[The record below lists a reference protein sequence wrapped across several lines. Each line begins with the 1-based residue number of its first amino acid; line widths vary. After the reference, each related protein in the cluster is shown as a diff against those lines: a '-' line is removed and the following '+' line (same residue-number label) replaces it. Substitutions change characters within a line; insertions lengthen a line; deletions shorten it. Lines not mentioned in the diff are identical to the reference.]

1 MSQLGRLHLIT
12 DSRPGRDPLPIVRAV
27 LRVGVQVV
35 QVRVGDHV
43 TDREAYDLTC
53 RILELCRGAGA
64 TCLVNDRLHVALAAG
79 ADGGMVGGDDL
90 PIAAARRILGPTA
103 ILGATARDPESA
115 VAAAAAGASY
125 LSVGPAF
132 STRLRQGGQPEA
144 LGLDGINA
152 IASAVDIPIIAS
164 GGVTLQTTPQLLSAR
179 AHGVAVVAA
188 ISDASDPVAAAAH
201 LLAVISQ
208 SLPTASAG
216 AA

>member
-12 DSRPGRDPLPIVRAV
+12 DARPGRDPLPIVRAV
-27 LRVGVQVV
+27 LRVGVPVV

-53 RILELCRGAGA
+53 RILELCRASGA

-79 ADGGMVGGDDL
+79 VDGGLVGGDDL
-90 PIAAARRILGPTA
+90 PVAAARRVLGPTA
-103 ILGATARDPESA
+103 LLGATARDPESA
-115 VAAAAAGASY
+115 KAAVADGASY

-132 STRLRQGGQPEA
+132 STRIRQGGTPEM
-144 LGLDGINA
+144 LGLEGITA
-152 IASAVDIPIIAS
+152 IASAVDVPIIAS
-164 GGVTLQTTPQLLSAR
+164 GGVSLRTTPQLLGAG

-201 LLAVISQ
+201 LIAVINDSVRT
-208 SLPTASAG
+208 PA
-216 AA
+216 